1 MAGGLTGR
9 PWRLPMVARS
19 TAETERAAT
28 PLELFFDLCFVVAVA
43 QASDRLHH
51 AVADGGAG
59 SAVVSFVLVFF
70 AIWWAWMNFTWF
82 SSAYDNDDVPYRLL
96 TLVQITG
103 ALILAAGV
111 PRAFDTRDFDV
122 VFIGYVVM
130 RIGLVS
136 LWLRAARHNPVHR
149 RGALRYAAGISL
161 CMVVWGVVLLIGW
174 PVWAFLVGAAF
185 ELAVPMLAERN
196 DHTSWHPRHIAER
209 YGLFTLIV
217 LGESVLAAAV
227 AFQHALDERDPNLTL
242 YTTAAAGLVIVFSMW
257 WLYFAKPAQW
267 FLTSMRNAFMWGYG
281 HYLVFASAAA
291 VGAGVAV
298 NVDRATHH
306 TSVSSAYAG
315 ASVTIPVAIYIAT
328 LWFLQVR
335 PHALGRV
342 PTVLHLVAAAAVLA
356 ATFVGRPVIVTA
368 VIVAALVAAMVW
380 HAAHATPRVT

>member
-1 MAGGLTGR
+1 
-9 PWRLPMVARS
+9 MVARN
-19 TAETERAAT
+19 TAETDRAAT

-59 SAVVSFVLVFF
+59 AAVVSYVLVFF

-82 SSAYDNDDVPYRLL
+82 SSAYDNDDVPYRCL
-96 TLVQITG
+96 TLVQIAG
-103 ALILAAGV
+103 VLILAAGV

-122 VFIGYVVM
+122 VFLGYVVM
-130 RIGLVS
+130 RVGLVS
-136 LWLRAARHNPVHR
+136 LWLRAARHDPPR
-149 RGALRYAAGISL
+149 RATALWYATGITACL
-161 CMVVWGVVLLIGW
+161 AVWGLVLLAGW
-174 PVWAFLVGAAF
+174 PVWAFVAAGAL
-185 ELAVPMLAERN
+185 ELAVPMLAERAAN
-196 DHTSWHPRHIAER
+196 TSWHPRHIAER

-227 AFQHALDERDPNLTL
+227 AFQHAIDERDPNVTL
-242 YTTAAAGLVIVFSMW
+242 YVTAAAGLVTVFAMW

-267 FLTSMRNAFMWGYG
+267 FLTSSRVAFVWGYG

-291 VGAGVAV
+291 VGAGIAV

-315 ASVTIPVAIYIAT
+315 AAVTIPVAVYVVT
-328 LWFLQVR
+328 LWYLQVR

-356 ATFVGRPVIVTA
+356 VTFLPRPVVATAVIVTA
-368 VIVAALVAAMVW
+368 LVASMVW
-380 HAAHATPRVT
+380 RGARDAARAP